1 MTRTDF
7 DSLFAGQRVM
17 AILRG
22 LPPEETVALAE
33 TAWDGGVELVE
44 VPIGQKG
51 QEAALAAA
59 VEAGAKRGHLV
70 GAGTVVSTD
79 HVARAHE
86 AGAAYTVAP
95 GLDETVLEASRYAG
109 LQHLPGVATASEL
122 QRAARLGC
130 RWVKVFPAS
139 ALGPGWFK
147 AMGGPFP
154 DMRFVATGGVAV
166 SEVGTYLRA
175 GASVC
180 GIGSAL
186 ADPEQLALLAEQPG
200 D

>member
-7 DSLFAGQRVM
+7 DTLFAGQRVM

-22 LPPEETVALAE
+22 LPPEETVRLAE

-44 VPIGQKG
+44 VPIGRPG
-51 QEAALAAA
+51 LEEALAAA
-59 VEAGAKRGHLV
+59 VKAGEKRGLVV

-79 HVARAHE
+79 HVARALD

-95 GLDETVLEASRYAG
+95 GLDEAVLEASRYAG
-109 LQHLPGVATASEL
+109 MAHLPGVATASEL
-122 QRAARLGC
+122 QKAARLGC

-139 ALGPGWFK
+139 TLGPGWFK

-154 DMRFVATGGVAV
+154 DMRFVATGGVSVGEV
-166 SEVGTYLRA
+166 SAYLRA

-186 ADPEQLALLAEQPG
+186 ADPEQLAMLADQSE